1 MLYARVQSMGK
12 VVKHQTPEQWRDVGR
27 AICWAARSTQQV
39 PKLNPNVL
47 PPDPDDRNVRLL
59 AHRPLVRRIANRML
73 SRLPAN
79 VAMDE
84 LVQAGMIGLNEALTR
99 FQEGRGATFDTY
111 ASRRIEGSMLDSLR
125 SADELSRHVR
135 NQQRQIRAA
144 VQALEHRLGRAP
156 RAKEVSNELGW
167 TIEVFYR
174 AMLDA
179 GAAPTRLEDE
189 ALEPP
194 SDDGQLDGDAHQL
207 ATDEYA
213 DPQRV
218 LQRQQRHEALA
229 RAFDALDPQER
240 AVMDMIYV
248 HELDL
253 TEIGEALGVSASRVS
268 QIHQATVAKLRVRM
282 RDW

>member
-1 MLYARVQSMGK
+1 
-12 VVKHQTPEQWRDVGR
+12 
-27 AICWAARSTQQV
+27 
-39 PKLNPNVL
+39 
-47 PPDPDDRNVRLL
+47 
-59 AHRPLVRRIANRML
+59 ML

-99 FQEGRGATFDTY
+99 FEEGRGASFDTY

-125 SADELSRHVR
+125 SSDELSRQVR
-135 NQQRQIRAA
+135 SQQRQIRAA

-156 RAKEVSNELGW
+156 RAKEVANELGW
-167 TIEVFYR
+167 TLDVFYR
-174 AMLDA
+174 AMVEA

-194 SDDGQLDGDAHQL
+194 SDEHSQHDRDPAQFAI
-207 ATDEYA
+207 DEHA
-213 DPQRV
+213 DPQRM

-240 AVMDMIYV
+240 AVMDMIYGR
-248 HELDL
+248 ELDL
-253 TEIGEALGVSASRVS
+253 AEIGEVLGVSASRIS
-268 QIHQATVAKLRVRM
+268 QIHQAPVAKLRVRM

>member
-1 MLYARVQSMGK
+1 M
-12 VVKHQTPEQWRDVGR
+12 
-27 AICWAARSTQQV
+27 
-39 PKLNPNVL
+39 NPNVL
-47 PPDPDDRNVRLL
+47 PPDPDERDVRLL

-79 VAMDE
+79 VGMDE

-99 FQEGRGATFDTY
+99 FEEGRGATFDTY

-167 TIEVFYR
+167 TLDVFYR

-194 SDDGQLDGDAHQL
+194 SDDHTRPGSDSALSAI
-207 ATDEYA
+207 DEHA
-213 DPQRV
+213 DPQRM
-218 LQRQQRHEALA
+218 LQRRQRHEALA
-229 RAFDALDPQER
+229 RAFDALESQER

-253 TEIGEALGVSASRVS
+253 SEIGEALGVSASRVS

>member
-111 ASRRIEGSMLDSLR
+111 DARF
-125 SADELSRHVR
+125 
-135 NQQRQIRAA
+135 AA
-144 VQALEHRLGRAP
+144 LGR
-156 RAKEVSNELGW
+156 
-167 TIEVFYR
+167 
-174 AMLDA
+174 
-179 GAAPTRLEDE
+179 
-189 ALEPP
+189 
-194 SDDGQLDGDAHQL
+194 
-207 ATDEYA
+207 
-213 DPQRV
+213 
-218 LQRQQRHEALA
+218 
-229 RAFDALDPQER
+229 
-240 AVMDMIYV
+240 
-248 HELDL
+248 
-253 TEIGEALGVSASRVS
+253 
-268 QIHQATVAKLRVRM
+268 
-282 RDW
+282 

>member
-1 MLYARVQSMGK
+1 
-12 VVKHQTPEQWRDVGR
+12 
-27 AICWAARSTQQV
+27 
-39 PKLNPNVL
+39 LNPKVL

-59 AHRPLVRRIANRML
+59 AHRPLVQRIAGRML
-73 SRLPAN
+73 ARMPAN

-84 LVQAGMIGLNEALTR
+84 LVQAGMIGLNEALSR
-99 FQEGRGATFDTY
+99 FEEGRGATFDTY

-125 SADELSRHVR
+125 AGDELSRHVR
-135 NQQRQIRAA
+135 SQQRQIRAA

-156 RAKEVSNELGW
+156 RAKEVANELGW
-167 TIEVFYR
+167 TLEVFYR

-189 ALEPP
+189 ALEPSSEDP
-194 SDDGQLDGDAHQL
+194 AVGTGEPDAL
-207 ATDEYA
+207 AVDEHA

-229 RAFDALDPQER
+229 KAFDALEPQEHQ
-240 AVMDMIYV
+240 VMQMIYAR
-248 HELDL
+248 ELDL
-253 TEIGEALGVSASRVS
+253 AEIGTLLGLSPSRIS
-268 QIHQATVAKLRVRM
+268 QIHQATVAKLRIRM

>member
-1 MLYARVQSMGK
+1 M
-12 VVKHQTPEQWRDVGR
+12 
-27 AICWAARSTQQV
+27 
-39 PKLNPNVL
+39 
-47 PPDPDDRNVRLL
+47 RLL
-59 AHRPLVRRIANRML
+59 AHRPLVRRIASRML

-99 FQEGRGATFDTY
+99 FEEGRGASFDTY

-135 NQQRQIRAA
+135 SQQRQIRAA

-167 TIEVFYR
+167 TLEVFYR

-194 SDDGQLDGDAHQL
+194 SDDHGPAGHDAAHS
-207 ATDEYA
+207 AIDEHA

-229 RAFDALDPQER
+229 KAYDGLEPQER
-240 AVMDMIYV
+240 AVMDMIYGR
-248 HELDL
+248 ELDL
-253 TEIGEALGVSASRVS
+253 AEIGTVLGVSASRVS
-268 QIHQATVAKLRVRM
+268 QIHQATVATLRVRM

>member
-1 MLYARVQSMGK
+1 
-12 VVKHQTPEQWRDVGR
+12 
-27 AICWAARSTQQV
+27 
-39 PKLNPNVL
+39 
-47 PPDPDDRNVRLL
+47 
-59 AHRPLVRRIANRML
+59 ML

-99 FQEGRGATFDTY
+99 FEEGRGASFDTY

-125 SADELSRHVR
+125 SSDELSRQVR
-135 NQQRQIRAA
+135 SQQRQIRAA

-156 RAKEVSNELGW
+156 RAKEVANELGW
-167 TIEVFYR
+167 TLDVFYR
-174 AMLDA
+174 AMVEA

-194 SDDGQLDGDAHQL
+194 SDEHSQHDRDPAQFAI
-207 ATDEYA
+207 DEHA
-213 DPQRV
+213 DPQRM

-240 AVMDMIYV
+240 AVMDMIYGR
-248 HELDL
+248 ELDL
-253 TEIGEALGVSASRVS
+253 AEIGEVLGVSASRIS